1 MTQRFRCTAFVC
13 YKIFVRFGDP
23 PKMLSQ
29 VWPGVLG
36 FVLFGTV
43 GLAQQRSLSGGV
55 NDSEGVAPN
64 VTVILKNSFGSTRKN
79 ITDALGQ
86 YKFEGL
92 IAGSYELS
100 FLRDGFEPV
109 SRTVALAT
117 ESRTLEVALK
127 VSAVATTVEVTDI
140 AGRATASRMPVAD
153 KD

>member
-13 YKIFVRFGDP
+13 YKIFVRFGGP

-43 GLAQQRSLSGGV
+43 GLAQQLTLSGSV
-55 NDSEGVAPN
+55 NDSDGVAPN
-64 VTVILKNSFGSTRKN
+64 VTVILKNSFGSTRQN
-79 ITDALGQ
+79 TTDALGQ

-100 FLRDGFEPV
+100 FLKDGFEPV
-109 SRTVALAT
+109 SRTVALAAD
-117 ESRTLEVALK
+117 SRNLDVTLK
-127 VSAVATTVEVTDI
+127 INAVGTTVEVTD
-140 AGRATASRMPVAD
+140 V
-153 KD
+153 